1 MAEIETTAG
10 NMSIL
15 RNLMGTPL
23 LESHLDSVAGGYG
36 RPSIV
41 PIQFLVS
48 VLEREANI
56 AQPKIFTTAGW
67 RFGRADET
75 TIRFLLEL
83 FPANE
88 KPRFSI

>member
-1 MAEIETTAG
+1 MAEIETTVG

-23 LESHLDSVAGGYG
+23 FESHFGSVAGGYD
-36 RPSIV
+36 RLSIV
-41 PIQFLVS
+41 LIQFLAS

-67 RFGRADET
+67 RFGRAGET
-75 TIRFLLEL
+75 TMRLC
-83 FPANE
+83 
-88 KPRFSI
+88 